1 MDARAMRLLLGVLS
15 ASLLGVPEA
24 SRPELHAE
32 ALITQ
37 DVLRAQVRFL
47 SSDLLEGRAPATRG
61 DALTEAYLASQ
72 FEALGLKPAGSDGY
86 LQPFELLGV
95 LGHPD
100 TLTFSSQG
108 RTLSLA
114 VPTEAIA
121 SSGTA
126 SEETKLEAAEVVFVG
141 YGIQA
146 KEYAWDDFKGL
157 DVHGKV
163 LLVMNND
170 PSDDPAL
177 FAGKTRLYY
186 GRWTYKLEIAQRLGA
201 DGVIIIHTNASA
213 GYPWQVVQTSWSGE
227 QFFLPSP
234 DLGPPLRAW
243 ATEDACRRLVA
254 LGGKDLDALRRSA
267 EGRGFRPV
275 PLGVSLSTAFHSTVR
290 RTHSANVLALLPGS
304 DARRAPE
311 WVVYTAHHDHL
322 GVKANAKPGEDAIY
336 NGAVDDAGGV
346 SQLLAVARA
355 FASLPKPPARS
366 ILFAAVGAEEKGL
379 LGSEYL
385 VRHPPVPLGRMAA
398 NINMDGFKIFGATR
412 DVSVLGLGKTSLDK
426 TLAALARA
434 QGRELVADTFPDQ
447 GHFYRSDQF
456 SFARAGVPALHFF
469 SGVNVLGRPE
479 GWGRA
484 QHDEWVAKHY
494 HQPSDE
500 LSADWDLAG
509 AVQDARLYFALGNAI
524 AQAPG
529 RPTWV
534 KGDEFEAAGKA
545 VRSAL
550 VP

>member
-1 MDARAMRLLLGVLS
+1 MDGRSMRHLPALASLFLLGAAPAPS
-15 ASLLGVPEA
+15 PEA
-24 SRPELHAE
+24 AAS
-32 ALITQ
+32 ALITE
-37 DVLRAQVRFL
+37 DVLRAHVRFL

-61 DALTEAYLASQ
+61 DALAEAYIASQ
-72 FEALGLKPAGSDGY
+72 FEALGLKPAGTEGY
-86 LQPFELLGV
+86 RQPFELLGV

-100 TLTFSSQG
+100 VLTFAAQG
-108 RTLSLA
+108 RTLSVS

-126 SEETKLEAAEVVFVG
+126 SEDTRLAGAEVVFVG
-141 YGIQA
+141 YGIKA
-146 KEYAWDDFKGL
+146 EEYAWDDFKGM
-157 DVHGKV
+157 DVRGKV

-186 GRWTYKLEIAQRLGA
+186 GRWTYKMEMAQRLGA
-201 DGVIIIHTNASA
+201 AGVLIIHTTASA

-234 DLGPPLRAW
+234 DLGPTLRGW
-243 ATEDACRRLVA
+243 VTEEACKRLVA
-254 LGGKDLDALRRSA
+254 LGGKDLDALRASA
-267 EGRGFRPV
+267 ELRGFRPV
-275 PLGVSLSTAFHSTVR
+275 PLGVSLSTAFKSTVR
-290 RTHSANVLALLPGS
+290 RTHSANVLGLLPGS
-304 DARRAPE
+304 DPARAQE

-322 GVKANAKPGEDAIY
+322 GMRANPKPGEDAIY

-355 FASLPKPPARS
+355 FASLPRPPARS

-385 VRHPPVPLGRMAA
+385 VRHPPVPLGRLVLD
-398 NINMDGFKIFGATR
+398 INMDGFKIFGATR
-412 DVSVLGLGKTSLDK
+412 DVAVLGLGKTDLDG
-426 TLAALARA
+426 TLSALAQA
-434 QGRELVADTFPDQ
+434 QGRVLVADTFPDQ

-456 SFARAGVPALHFF
+456 SFARAGVPALHYY
-469 SGVNVLGRPE
+469 SGVDAVGRPE

-484 QHDEWVAKHY
+484 QHDAWVSTHY

-500 LSADWDLAG
+500 LSPDWDLAG
-509 AVQDARLYFALGNAI
+509 AVLDAKLYFALGEAV
-524 AQAPG
+524 AVAKG
-529 RPTWV
+529 RPSWV

-545 VRSAL
+545 VRS
-550 VP
+550 VVH

>member
-1 MDARAMRLLLGVLS
+1 MRPLLWLLS
-15 ASLLGVPEA
+15 TSLLSVAPASGPEA
-24 SRPELHAE
+24 KAE
-32 ALITQ
+32 ALITEAAI
-37 DVLRAQVRFL
+37 RAQVRFL
-47 SSDLLEGRAPATRG
+47 ASDLLEGRSPATRG
-61 DALTEAYLASQ
+61 DALTEAYLVSQ

-86 LQPFELLGV
+86 LQPFELLGS

-100 TLTFSSQG
+100 VLTFSAQG
-108 RTLSLA
+108 HTLA
-114 VPTEAIA
+114 VRVPEEAIA
-121 SSGTA
+121 ASGNA
-126 SEETKLEAAEVVFVG
+126 QPETRLDAAEVVFVG

-146 KEYAWDDFKGL
+146 KEYDWDDFKGM

-186 GRWTYKLEIAQRLGA
+186 GRWTYKMEMAQRLGA
-201 DGVIIIHTNASA
+201 AGVIIIHTTASA

-227 QFFLPSP
+227 RFYLPSP
-234 DLGPPLRAW
+234 DLGPPLQAW

-254 LGGKDLDALRRSA
+254 LSGQDLDALRRSA
-267 EGRGFRPV
+267 EQRTFRPV
-275 PLGVSLSTAFHSTVR
+275 PLGVTLSTAFHSTVR
-290 RTHSANVLALLPGS
+290 KTHSANVLALLPGS
-304 DARRAPE
+304 DPKRAQE

-322 GVKANAKPGEDAIY
+322 GMKANPKPGEDAIY

-346 SQLLAVARA
+346 AQLLSVARA
-355 FASLPKPPARS
+355 FASLPKAPARS

-385 VRHPPVPLGRMAA
+385 VRHPPVPLGRIALD
-398 NINMDGFKIFGATR
+398 INMDGFKIFGATR

-426 TLAALARA
+426 TLASLARA
-434 QGRELVADTFPDQ
+434 QGRTLVADTFPDQ

-456 SFARAGVPALHFF
+456 SFARAGVPALHFYA
-469 SGVNVLGRPE
+469 GIDVVGRPE

-484 QHDEWVAKHY
+484 QHDAWVATHY

-509 AVQDARLYFALGNAI
+509 AVQDARLYFALGNAV
-524 AQAPG
+524 AQAQGLPS
-529 RPTWV
+529 WV

-545 VRSAL
+545 VRSAV

>member
-1 MDARAMRLLLGVLS
+1 MRPLLLGL
-15 ASLLGVPEA
+15 ASTLLLGA
-24 SRPELHAE
+24 SPPSPASSERAAE

-47 SSDLLEGRAPATRG
+47 ASDLLEGRAPATRG
-61 DALTEAYLASQ
+61 DALAEAYIASQ
-72 FEALGLKPAGSDGY
+72 FEALGLKPAGTEGY
-86 LQPFELLGV
+86 RQPFELLGV
-95 LGHPD
+95 LGHPEA
-100 TLTFSSQG
+100 LTFSAQG
-108 RTLSLA
+108 KTLSLR
-114 VPTEAIA
+114 VPEEAIA

-126 SEETKLEAAEVVFVG
+126 SERTRLDGAEVVFVG

-146 KEYAWDDFKGL
+146 PEYAWDDFKGM

-186 GRWTYKLEIAQRLGA
+186 GRWTYKMEMGQRLGA
-201 DGVIIIHTNASA
+201 AAVIVIHSLASA

-254 LGGKDLDALRRSA
+254 LAGKDLDVLRRSA
-267 EGRGFRPV
+267 EERSFRPV
-275 PLGVSLSTAFHSTVR
+275 PLGVTLSTTFQSTVR
-290 RTHSANVLALLPGS
+290 RTQSANVLGLLPGS
-304 DARRAPE
+304 DPKRAEE

-322 GVKANAKPGEDAIY
+322 GVKPNAKPGEDAIY

-355 FASLPKPPARS
+355 FASLPKRPARS
-366 ILFAAVGAEEKGL
+366 VLFAAVGAEEKGL

-385 VRHPPVPLGRMAA
+385 VRHPPVPLGRMALD
-398 NINMDGFKIFGATR
+398 INMDGFKIFGATR
-412 DVSVLGLGKTSLDK
+412 DVAVLGLGKTSLDA

-434 QGRELVADTFPDQ
+434 QGRVLVADTFPEQ

-456 SFARAGVPALHFF
+456 NFARAGVPALHYYA
-469 SGVNVLGRPE
+469 GVDVVGRPE

-484 QHDEWVAKHY
+484 QHDAWVATHY

-500 LSADWDLAG
+500 VSPDWDLAG
-509 AVQDARLYFALGNAI
+509 AVQDARLYFSLGYAV
-524 AQAPG
+524 AQAKG
-529 RPTWV
+529 LPTWV

>member
-1 MDARAMRLLLGVLS
+1 MSPNAMRLLLSVLS
-15 ASLLGVPEA
+15 LPLLGAGESPSPEA
-24 SRPELHAE
+24 SAA
-32 ALITQ
+32 ALITEG
-37 DVLRAQVRFL
+37 VLLGNDRFL

-61 DALTEAYLASQ
+61 DALAEAYIASQ
-72 FEALGLKPAGSDGY
+72 FEVLGLKPAGTDGY
-86 LQPFELLGV
+86 LQPFELLGA

-100 TLTFSSQG
+100 VLTFSASG
-108 RTLSLA
+108 RTLALR
-114 VPTEAIA
+114 VPEEAIA

-126 SEETKLEAAEVVFVG
+126 AEQARLDAAEVVFVG

-146 KEYAWDDFKGL
+146 PEFDWDDFKGM
-157 DVHGKV
+157 DVRGKV

-186 GRWTYKLEIAQRLGA
+186 GRWTYKMEMGQRLGA
-201 DGVIIIHTNASA
+201 AGVIIIHTDASA

-234 DLGPPLRAW
+234 NLGPSLRAW

-254 LGGKDLDALRRSA
+254 LAGKDLDALRGSA
-267 EGRGFRPV
+267 EQRSFRPV
-275 PLGVSLSTAFHSTVR
+275 PLGVTLSTDFHSTVR
-290 RTHSANVLALLPGS
+290 KTHSANVLGVLPGT
-304 DARRAPE
+304 DPRRAGE
-311 WVVYTAHHDHL
+311 YVVYTAHHDHL
-322 GVKANAKPGEDAIY
+322 GVKSNAKPGEDAIY

-355 FASLPKPPARS
+355 FASLPKRPARS

-385 VRHPPVPLGRMAA
+385 VRHPPIPLGRMAVD
-398 NINMDGFKIFGATR
+398 INMDGFKIFGATR

-426 TLAALARA
+426 TLAALAQA
-434 QGRELVADTFPDQ
+434 QGRVLGADSFPEQ

-456 SFARAGVPALHFF
+456 SFARAGVPALHYY
-469 SGVNVLGRPE
+469 SGVEAVGRPA

-484 QHDEWVAKHY
+484 QQDAWVTKHY

-500 LSADWDLAG
+500 LGADWDLAG
-509 AVQDARLYFALGNAI
+509 AVQDARLYFALGYAV

-529 RPTWV
+529 LPTWV

-545 VRSAL
+545 IRSA
-550 VP
+550 VVH